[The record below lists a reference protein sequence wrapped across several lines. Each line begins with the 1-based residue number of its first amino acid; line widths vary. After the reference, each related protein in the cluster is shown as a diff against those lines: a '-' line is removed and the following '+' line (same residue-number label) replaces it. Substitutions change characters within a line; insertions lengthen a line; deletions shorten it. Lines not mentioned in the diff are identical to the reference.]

1 MIELKNITQ
10 KDIDTCLSLSVA
22 PWQEKYATSVATS
35 LARAYVNPDHFIPL
49 VIHLDKV
56 PIGFLLFHLHPKTHN
71 ILLQEFFI
79 DRHFQSKGYGTD
91 ALRKFVKYVEQIEPF
106 QVLYTITPIGNTW
119 AKHTLEY
126 AGFMRGAVDIENRAI
141 EMVYI
146 LR

>member
-10 KDIDTCLSLSVA
+10 KDMDICLSLSVA
-22 PWQEKYATSVATS
+22 SWQEKYAAPVADS
-35 LARAYVNPDHFIPL
+35 LARAYVNPDHLIPL
-49 VIHLDKV
+49 IIHLDEV
-56 PIGFLLFHLHPKTHN
+56 PIGFLLFHLHPKTDN
-71 ILLQEFFI
+71 ILLQEFLI

-91 ALRKFVKYVEQIEPF
+91 ALRKFVKYAEQIEPF
-106 QVLYTITPIGNTW
+106 QTLYTITAIGNTW

-126 AGFMRGAVDIENRAI
+126 AGFMRGAVDIEERAI